1 MVVQQH
7 PTLEVMDFAGRV
19 CLNRTLFDVPMSDPN
34 VEDLPGAIR
43 QRTLLA

>member
-1 MVVQQH
+1 MGVQQH
-7 PTLEVMDFAGRV
+7 PTIYAMDFADRG
-19 CLNRTLFDVPMSDPN
+19 CQNSTLFDVIMSDPD